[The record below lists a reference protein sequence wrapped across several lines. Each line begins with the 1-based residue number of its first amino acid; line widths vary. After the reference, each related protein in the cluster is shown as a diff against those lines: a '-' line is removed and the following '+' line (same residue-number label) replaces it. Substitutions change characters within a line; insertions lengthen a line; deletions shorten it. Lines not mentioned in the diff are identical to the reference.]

1 MSTEPAPRP
10 AAVRQPAPRA
20 RVTQADLERFDD
32 EDLIREAQDEAR
44 LREEAPPH
52 HR

>member
-10 AAVRQPAPRA
+10 ATVRKPVPST

-32 EDLIREAQDEAR
+32 EDLMREARHEAR
-44 LREEAPPH
+44 LREETPPH